1 MTRSVRLLLIGGLV
15 VVAVVS
21 ALIAFVLP
29 VADGGTH
36 APRITRI
43 FIPAIKEDCRQR
55 ALVPADAVLGYT
67 FDDSGAVQTID
78 HDGSLTGVEP
88 DVLEALNEC
97 LAQYPIQPTI
107 ELPRDHYTRNLLF
120 DYYVTDLRPCL
131 AERVSELPEMPS
143 RADFV
148 VRLYAWEPYRTLAR
162 TLPLAQLLEYEAACP
177 ELPAWALE

>member
-1 MTRSVRLLLIGGLV
+1 MTRSVRILLIGGLV

-21 ALIAFVLP
+21 ALVAFVLP
-29 VADGGTH
+29 VAGGG
-36 APRITRI
+36 ADEPRITRI

-67 FDDSGAVQTID
+67 FDADLAVQTID

-88 DVLEALNEC
+88 DVLRALNEC

-107 ELPRDHYTRNLLF
+107 ELPRDHYGRNLLY

-131 AERVSELPEMPS
+131 ADRVSDLPPMPS

-148 VRLYAWEPYRTLAR
+148 VRLYAWDPFRTLAR
-162 TLPLAQLLEYEAACP
+162 TLPLAQLLEYETDCP